1 MSAST
6 GLKSWRKRIETA
18 SAAGLES
25 GVNLPPIR
33 AASCGDDRARPFY
46 TPGQQSQMTKTF
58 KIAAE
63 PVPSPLQPM
72 RWSFF
77 VGGQRCGEAA
87 TRQDALRCARELVD
101 RRQRDAA
108 ARRDG
113 AQPVEKPR

>member
-1 MSAST
+1 
-6 GLKSWRKRIETA
+6 LRRC
-18 SAAGLES
+18 
-25 GVNLPPIR
+25 PPLLR
-33 AASCGDDRARPFY
+33 
-46 TPGQQSQMTKTF
+46 PGQQSQMTKTF

-113 AQPVEKPR
+113 AQSVEKPR